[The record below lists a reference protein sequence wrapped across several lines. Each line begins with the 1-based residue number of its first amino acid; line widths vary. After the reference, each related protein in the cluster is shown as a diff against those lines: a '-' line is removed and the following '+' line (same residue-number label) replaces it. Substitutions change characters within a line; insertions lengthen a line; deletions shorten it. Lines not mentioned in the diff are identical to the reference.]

1 VSRYINDISDD
12 RSTVVFYS
20 GKINVAPNAQIQRGS
35 YQRFGNSP
43 RSNTQCLQH
52 SIHDCRRIVSCNAAR
67 TDSNSKKLL
76 VLGTTPLG
84 SHGVCMI
91 KCLRDERFDA
101 AFRLTTKVYSG
112 LALGRRNRNVSM
124 IARTDHTQVGDGGIV
139 DGDVLVIDNIV
150 ITRIAN
156 RIPIDLVPDVASL
169 WIVG

>member
-1 VSRYINDISDD
+1 
-12 RSTVVFYS
+12 
-20 GKINVAPNAQIQRGS
+20 
-35 YQRFGNSP
+35 
-43 RSNTQCLQH
+43 
-52 SIHDCRRIVSCNAAR
+52 
-67 TDSNSKKLL
+67 
-76 VLGTTPLG
+76 
-84 SHGVCMI
+84 MI